1 MFSRFTNVRMKTA
14 TALLVTAIFAIV
26 LVYTFPAVHA
36 APQAPSGAAGQQ
48 APPASG
54 AAGAPAARGG
64 RGGGGFSQPA
74 PMDFDDHDG
83 FVTLF
88 DGSTLNGWTSDGTHW
103 SVNDGSIYAQST
115 CENPTGTI
123 YIYSDIGQVDEF
135 ELKVR
140 MKGTGAVNSGVQY
153 RSWLTADMNSPKFP
167 RVGGRGPAAPP
178 APSVSPAGGA
188 AGAGAPPAGGRGA
201 AAGFGG
207 RGPTGPCPSGAP
219 RGTPPSRD
227 LESKY
232 DMGGPQ
238 YDFDNTDMYPG
249 QFYEQ
254 STGRGIIAFPGQVVE
269 ADPGKQK
276 RLLAVLADA
285 DTLKSWFHKD
295 DWNEEVVIA
304 RGHTYTH
311 ILNGHVAS
319 IFIDNDPLY
328 FQSTGH
334 IGFEIE
340 STGEVFIKDIW
351 LKKY

>member
-1 MFSRFTNVRMKTA
+1 MFSPSTNVRIKTA
-14 TALLVTAIFAIV
+14 TALVVTAIFAIV

-36 APQAPSGAAGQQ
+36 APQAPAAAGGQQ
-48 APPASG
+48 APPGGGASG
-54 AAGAPAARGG
+54 ALAARGG
-64 RGGGGFSQPA
+64 RGGGGGFSQPA

-83 FVTLF
+83 FVSLF
-88 DGSTLNGWTSDGTHW
+88 DGTTLNGWTSDGTHW

-167 RVGGRGPAAPP
+167 SMAGRSPVAPGAPGGPA
-178 APSVSPAGGA
+178 GR
-188 AGAGAPPAGGRGA
+188 GAGAPAGA
-201 AAGFGG
+201 AG
-207 RGPTGPCPSGAP
+207 RGPNGQCPSGAP
-219 RGTPPSRD
+219 RGTPPSGD

-238 YDFDNTDMYPG
+238 YDFDNNDMYPG

-254 STGRGIIAFPGQVVE
+254 STGRRIIAFPGQVVE

-276 RLLAVLADA
+276 RLLATLADA
-285 DTLKSWFHKD
+285 DTLKTWFHKD
-295 DWNEEVVIA
+295 DWNEEIIIA

-319 IFIDNDPLY
+319 VFIDNDPLY

-340 STGEVFIKDIW
+340 STGEVFVKDIW